1 MSDYQRG
8 VLALRMKPIIEAR
21 AFTRQLSTLTQNT
34 AVSPNSDERTLDIF
48 TADAQPTAPAIEPAA
63 PIRTDAAV
71 ASLANLGKDTIRKI
85 EQIEQQAAPAR
96 TKQQKKQRQRLFTVT
111 HAPTRGHRLTEIF
124 RSVFTVT
131 HARSRPF
138 AANSK
143 ITAKVA

>member
-1 MSDYQRG
+1 MAYLKFFG
-8 VLALRMKPIIEAR
+8 MKPIIEAR

-48 TADAQPTAPAIEPAA
+48 TADAQPTAPPVEPAA

-96 TKQQKKQRQRLFTVT
+96 TKQQKKQRQRQRTK
-111 HAPTRGHRLTEIF
+111 
-124 RSVFTVT
+124 
-131 HARSRPF
+131 
-138 AANSK
+138 AN
-143 ITAKVA
+143 VAVNSPVLHIQ